1 MTQQTETDL
10 TINFPMKAR
19 EGLHGVVFPSQQSR
33 VTGDYNDSSRIES
46 SMESRA
52 GSYQCWGR
60 QAPSHPPCPS
70 LPVLHLSLESLSQ
83 MQELYYSYEDCLRNA
98 YSM

>member
-1 MTQQTETDL
+1 
-10 TINFPMKAR
+10 
-19 EGLHGVVFPSQQSR
+19 
-33 VTGDYNDSSRIES
+33 
-46 SMESRA
+46 MESRA